1 MSIQKYQFKQYDIL
15 FQNEIGPD
23 SRHGLVLVISLQTRY
38 KYHHPPPPPI
48 YLLINHQK
56 VAKTTT
62 WGIFF

>member
-1 MSIQKYQFKQYDIL
+1 MSIQKYQFKQYDIYRTGQQAWPS
-15 FQNEIGPD
+15 F
-23 SRHGLVLVISLQTRY
+23 RHLPTNKIQIS
-38 KYHHPPPPPI
+38 PPPPPI